1 MMTMKKMLIFAFVFL
16 LLLNPANAEE
26 TCAPSE
32 EVCQLDIS
40 TGTAISNPL
49 HITHHED
56 HICIVYFY
64 GNGCSKCALTEPLIR
79 EMEEKYGDSIEVYK
93 LEVYDNLANFQLYNQ
108 FCSVREIAVEQR
120 GIPFLVIDEKYFM
133 GANQIRDNLESE
145 IERMLE
151 EEKFTCPVINQ
162 EGQTICEVIRVD
174 QGDVNPLI
182 PGLTESVSLPLV
194 VGAGLADGINPCA
207 FAVLIFLLTFLLEIS
222 DKRKRMVK
230 AGSVYIAAVYI
241 TYLLAGLGLL
251 SAIQYIGAGGIIMYV
266 AAAVAIIAG
275 LINIK
280 DYFWYGKGISLR
292 IPEGRKPMINRWI
305 NKANVPA
312 ALVLGFMVSM
322 FELPCTGGIYLAII
336 AMLASSVTSG
346 LAAVYLAI
354 YNIFFVLP
362 LIIIFALVVR
372 GMSAERIERWRSS
385 KRNWMKLAM
394 GIVLLLLG
402 LILLSGAV

>member
-1 MMTMKKMLIFAFVFL
+1 MNRLMVILVTLIL
-16 LLLNPANAEE
+16 LLSPAFALAEE
-26 TCAPSE
+26 SCAPSE
-32 EVCQLDIS
+32 SVCEVDIES
-40 TGTAISNPL
+40 GTAVSNPFQ
-49 HITHHED
+49 ITHHED

-79 EMEEKYGDSIEVYK
+79 EMEEKYGDLIEVYK

-108 FCSVREIAVEQR
+108 FCSIQEIPVEQR
-120 GIPFLVIDEKYFM
+120 GVPFLVIDDKYFM

-145 IERMLE
+145 IGRMIDAGE
-151 EEKFTCPVINQ
+151 MTCPVINQ
-162 EGQTICEVIRVD
+162 EGQTICEVISVD

-194 VGAGLADGINPCA
+194 IGAGLIDGINPCA

-222 DKRKRMVK
+222 DNRKRMVK
-230 AGSVYIAAVYI
+230 AGSVYIAAVYM
-241 TYLLAGLGLL
+241 TYLIAGLGLL
-251 SAIQYIGAGGIIMYV
+251 SAIQYIGAGGIVMYA

-280 DYFWYGKGISLR
+280 DYFWYGKGISLQ

-305 NKANVPA
+305 SKANVPA
-312 ALVLGFMVSM
+312 ALVLGFLVSM

-346 LAAVYLAI
+346 LAAIYLII
-354 YNIFFVLP
+354 YNIFFILP

-372 GMSAERIERWRSS
+372 GMSAERIEKWRTS
-385 KRNWMKLAM
+385 KKNWMKLAM
-394 GIVLLLLG
+394 GIILLLLG
-402 LILLSGAV
+402 LILLSGAF